1 MPTLIKTRK
10 YLSVVLRSSI
20 LQMFLFLKGVVFF
33 LTYSLNFKN
42 LVFLLNPLISKF
54 FISGFWAS
62 TKFKLRY
69 SNNSPLTINFDKG
82 HFYSSYKNLD
92 YLLSF
97 GKVTNYTHGFKTST
111 FRFLNH
117 ISVLE
122 FPFHKKIYNT
132 FIFLILFMLSNS
144 YTSFK
149 NDFNLFYNI
158 IYKPLNFK
166 VLIFLN
172 RFYFPTNNY

>member
-1 MPTLIKTRK
+1 
-10 YLSVVLRSSI
+10 VVLLNSI
-20 LQMFLFLKGVVFF
+20 LQIFLFLKNTVFF
-33 LTYSLNFKN
+33 LTYSLTFKN
-42 LVFLLNPLISKF
+42 LVFLLNPLLSKF
-54 FISGFWAS
+54 FMSGFWS
-62 TKFKLRY
+62 SVKSRLRY
-69 SNNSPLTINFDKG
+69 LNNSPLTINFDKG
-82 HFYSSYKNLD
+82 YFYASYKNLD

-97 GKVTNYTHGFKTST
+97 GKSNNYVYDFQVRT

-144 YTSFK
+144 YVSFK
-149 NDFNLFYNI
+149 NDFSLFYSV
-158 IYKPLNFK
+158 IYKPLSFK
-166 VLIFLN
+166 SLIFLN

>member
-1 MPTLIKTRK
+1 M
-10 YLSVVLRSSI
+10 VLLNSI
-20 LQMFLFLKGVVFF
+20 LQIFLFLKNTVFF
-33 LTYSLNFKN
+33 LTYSLTFKD
-42 LVFLLNPLISKF
+42 LVFLLNPLLSKF
-54 FISGFWAS
+54 FISGFWTS
-62 TKFKLRY
+62 VKSRLKY

-82 HFYSSYKNLD
+82 YFHASYKNLD

-97 GKVTNYTHGFKTST
+97 GKNNNYVYNFKVRT
-111 FRFLNH
+111 FRSLNH

-144 YTSFK
+144 YVSFK
-149 NDFNLFYNI
+149 NDFNLFYSV
-158 IYKPLNFK
+158 IYKPLSFK
-166 VLIFLN
+166 GLVFLN